1 MPAAYV
7 KLYLFDGRACAEKLK
22 TSIAR
27 RTLDPMYQQVLR
39 FNEFYKDKILQVT
52 VWGDYGKLDRKV
64 FMGVA
69 QVVLNDLDLSSMVI
83 GWYKLYSLTSLMSDI
98 FPNKKSL
105 AKKDCTD
112 SVYSIQSHSTSKSAK

>member
-1 MPAAYV
+1 
-7 KLYLFDGRACAEKLK
+7 
-22 TSIAR
+22 
-27 RTLDPMYQQVLR
+27 MYQEVLR
-39 FNEFYKDKILQVT
+39 FNEFHKDKILQVT

-69 QVVLNDLDLSSMVI
+69 QVVLNDLDLSAMVI

-98 FPNKKSL
+98 FPNKKTL
-105 AKKDCTD
+105 TKKECAD